1 MEHRLLGQSGLRV
14 SAIGLGCMSMSG
26 TYGKSDDAASITVI
40 HRALDL
46 GVDFLD
52 SSDMYGW
59 GQNEELIRQALAGRR
74 GRVVLATKFGQV
86 RSPDGGGNLV
96 DGSAAYV
103 RSACEASLK
112 RLGVDT
118 IDLYY
123 QHRVDP
129 KIPIEETVGAMARL
143 REEGKIRALGLCEAA
158 PATLR
163 RAHAVHP
170 IAALQ
175 MEYSLL
181 YRQPAEDVLAVCR
194 ELQVAFVAYSP
205 LGRSLLAG
213 GVQRPEDIPADDR
226 RRQHPRFQGPNLE
239 HNARL
244 VRRLAEIARAKGAT
258 PAQLALAWLLA
269 RGGDVVPI
277 PGTKRVDRL
286 EEDVGA
292 LRVRLDADDL
302 RRIDEAMP
310 PGAGAGT
317 RYPEPQ
323 MKGVYL

>member
-1 MEHRLLGQSGLRV
+1 MEHRLLGHDALRV

-26 TYGKSDDAASITVI
+26 RTERATMPARSTVI

-59 GQNEELIRQALAGRR
+59 GQNEELLRRALAGRR
-74 GRVVLATKFGQV
+74 HSVVLATKFGQV
-86 RSPDGGGNLV
+86 RSPDGGRQPGGREPRLRSERLRGQPEAARRGH
-96 DGSAAYV
+96 DRPLLSAP
-103 RSACEASLK
+103 R
-112 RLGVDT
+112 G
-118 IDLYY
+118 
-123 QHRVDP
+123 P
-129 KIPIEETVGAMARL
+129 KVPIEETVGAMARL
-143 REEGKIRALGLCEAA
+143 REEGKIRALGLCETA

-181 YRQPAEDVLAVCR
+181 YRQPAEDALAVCR
-194 ELQVAFVAYSP
+194 ELGVAFVAYSP
-205 LGRSLLAG
+205 LGRSMLAG
-213 GVQRPEDIPADDR
+213 HVERPDDIPADDR
-226 RRQHPRFQGPNLE
+226 RRQHPRFQGANLD

-244 VRRLAEIARAKGAT
+244 VRRLRDIARGKGST

-269 RGGDVVPI
+269 RGQDIVPI

-286 EEDVGA
+286 EENVGA
-292 LRVRLDADDL
+292 VRIRLDRADDSIGSTKRCL
-302 RRIDEAMP
+302 R
-310 PGAGAGT
+310 
-317 RYPEPQ
+317 EPARAPDTPSPR
-323 MKGVYL
+323 

>member
-1 MEHRLLGQSGLRV
+1 MEHRSLWRGGLEA
-14 SAIGLGCMSMSG
+14 SAIGLGLMSMSG
-26 TYGKSDDAASITVI
+26 TYGKSDDAASVAVI

-59 GQNEELIRQALAGRR
+59 GHNEELLGRALAGRR
-74 GRVVLATKFGQV
+74 RGAIIATKFGQV
-86 RSPDGGGNLV
+86 KSPDGAGNLV

-103 RSACEASLK
+103 RTACEASLR
-112 RLGVDT
+112 RLGVET

-129 KIPIEETVGAMARL
+129 KVPIEETVGAMARL
-143 REEGKIRALGLCEAA
+143 REEGKIRALGLCETA

-181 YRQPAEDVLAVCR
+181 YRHPAEELLGVCR
-194 ELQVAFVAYSP
+194 ELGVAFVAYSP
-205 LGRSLLAG
+205 IGRSLLAG
-213 GVQRPEDIPADDR
+213 GVERHEDIPADDR
-226 RRQHPRFQGPNLE
+226 RRQHPRFQGANLE

-244 VRRLAEIARAKGAT
+244 VRSLAEIARRKGAT

-269 RGGDVVPI
+269 RGRDIVPI
-277 PGTKRVDRL
+277 PGTKRIDRL
-286 EEDVGA
+286 EENLGA
-292 LRVRLDADDL
+292 LRVQLEPDDL
-302 RRIDEAMP
+302 RGIEEALP

-323 MKGVYL
+323 MKGVYI

>member
-1 MEHRLLGQSGLRV
+1 MEHRSLGRGGLEV
-14 SAIGLGCMSMSG
+14 SAIGLGLMSMSG
-26 TYGKSDDAASITVI
+26 TYGKSDDAGSIAVI

-46 GVDFLD
+46 GVTFLD

-59 GQNEELIRQALAGRR
+59 GHNEELLGRALAGRR
-74 GRVVLATKFGQV
+74 ASAVVATKFGQV
-86 RSPDGGGNLV
+86 RSPDGAGNLV
-96 DGSAAYV
+96 DGRAAYV
-103 RSACEASLK
+103 RSACEASLR
-112 RLGVDT
+112 RLGIDT

-129 KIPIEETVGAMARL
+129 KVPIEETVGAMARL
-143 REEGKIRALGLCEAA
+143 REEGKIRALGLCETA

-181 YRQPAEDVLAVCR
+181 YRHPAEELLGVCR
-194 ELQVAFVAYSP
+194 ELGIAFVAYSP
-205 LGRSLLAG
+205 IGRSLLAG
-213 GVQRPEDIPADDR
+213 GVERPEDIPADDR
-226 RRQHPRFQGPNLE
+226 RRQHPRFQGANLE

-244 VRRLAEIARAKGAT
+244 VRSLAEIAKAKGAT

-269 RGGDVVPI
+269 RGRDVVPI

-286 EEDVGA
+286 QENAGA
-292 LRVRLDADDL
+292 LRVRLEPDDL

-323 MKGVYL
+323 MKGVYI

>member
-1 MEHRLLGQSGLRV
+1 MEYRLLGHGVLRV
-14 SAIGLGCMSMSG
+14 SALGLGCMSMSG
-26 TYGKSDDAASITVI
+26 TYGKSDDAASIAVI
-40 HRALDL
+40 HRALDR

-59 GQNEELIRQALAGRR
+59 GHNEELVGRALAGRR
-74 GRVVLATKFGQV
+74 KGVVLATKFGQV

-96 DGSAAYV
+96 DGRADYV

-112 RLGVDT
+112 RLGVET

-129 KIPIEETVGAMARL
+129 KVPIEETVGAMARL
-143 REEGKIRALGLCEAA
+143 REEGKIRALGLCETA

-181 YRQPAEDVLAVCR
+181 YRRPAEDVLLVCR
-194 ELQVAFVAYSP
+194 ELGVAFVAYAP
-205 LGRSLLAG
+205 LGRSLLTGSVERA
-213 GVQRPEDIPADDR
+213 EDIPADDR
-226 RRQHPRFQGPNLE
+226 RRQHPRFQGSNLE
-239 HNARL
+239 HNAGL
-244 VRRLAEIARAKGAT
+244 VRRLSEVARASGAT

-269 RGGDVVPI
+269 RGRDIVPI

-286 EEDVGA
+286 DENVGA
-292 LRVRLDADDL
+292 LRIGLDADAL
-302 RRIDEAMP
+302 HRIDEVVP
-310 PGAGAGT
+310 QDAGAGT

-323 MKGVYL
+323 MKGVYI

>member
-1 MEHRLLGQSGLRV
+1 MEHRLLGHGALRV

-26 TYGKSDDAASITVI
+26 TYGKSDDAASISVV

-59 GQNEELIRQALAGRR
+59 GHNEELLNRALAGRR
-74 GRVVLATKFGQV
+74 HGVVVATKFGQV

-112 RLGVDT
+112 RLGTDT

-129 KIPIEETVGAMARL
+129 KVPIEETVGAMARL
-143 REEGKIRALGLCEAA
+143 REEGKIRALGLCETA
-158 PATLR
+158 PSTLR

-181 YRQPAEDVLAVCR
+181 YRQPAEDALAACR
-194 ELQVAFVAYSP
+194 ELGVAFVAYSP
-205 LGRSLLAG
+205 LGRSMLAG
-213 GVQRPEDIPADDR
+213 QVERPDDIPADDR
-226 RRQHPRFQGPNLE
+226 RRQHPRFQGANLD

-244 VRRLAEIARAKGAT
+244 VQRLREIARGKGVT

-269 RGGDVVPI
+269 RGQDIVPI
-277 PGTKRVDRL
+277 PGTKQIDRL
-286 EEDVGA
+286 AENVGA
-292 LRVRLDADDL
+292 AGVRLDPADL
-302 RRIDEAMP
+302 HQIDEAMP

-323 MKGVYL
+323 MKGVYI